1 MTNMLDFIRA
11 SDFYKKFE
19 VDDLLFVEFKCPY
32 DDGKSG
38 IWWHN
43 NFFAFI
49 LGGKTLLKTPQ
60 NEFHLKPGDC
70 FFAKKGCVLSMS
82 ETEEDFCEVLIF
94 LPDNFIKTVIKKH
107 KVSLSE
113 ASSAYKPDTVI
124 PLASDEVLQV
134 YFQSLLSYFS
144 MPQPPAP
151 ALLKLKFEELII
163 QIISGNHHKPLK
175 SYFGEVCAHAKP
187 SIKEIMD
194 ANFFSNLSL
203 NEFARLCS
211 RSLSGFKKEFMDMY
225 QTTPGKWL
233 MEKRLQYGKYL
244 IETTDMNIDE
254 VCIDS
259 GFENRSHFIRVFK
272 NKFGVTP
279 GKFMVQRKSHP
290 QKIISKTLQ

>member
-19 VDDLLFVEFKCPY
+19 VDELLFVEFKCPY

-82 ETEEDFCEVLIF
+82 ETEEDFCELLIF
-94 LPDNFIKTVIKKH
+94 LPDDFIKAVIKKH
-107 KVSLSE
+107 NVSLSE
-113 ASSAYKPDTVI
+113 VSSAIKPDTVI
-124 PLASDEVLQV
+124 PLESDEVLQV

-144 MPQPPAP
+144 MPQPPAL
-151 ALLKLKFEELII
+151 ALLKLKFEELIV
-163 QIISGNHHKPLK
+163 QIVLSNHQEPLK
-175 SYFGEVCAHAKP
+175 LYFREVCAHAKP
-187 SIKEIMD
+187 SIKEIMQS
-194 ANFFSNLSL
+194 NFFSNLSL

-211 RSLSGFKKEFMDMY
+211 RSLSNFKKEFMDIY

-233 MEKRLQYGKYL
+233 MEKRLEYSKYL
-244 IETTDMNIDE
+244 IETTDMNIE
-254 VCIDS
+254 GVCIES

-272 NKFGVTP
+272 NKFGLTP
-279 GKFMVQRKSHP
+279 GRFMIRRKSDP
-290 QKIISKTLQ
+290 QKIIS

>member
-1 MTNMLDFIRA
+1 MTNVIDFIKA
-11 SDFYKKFE
+11 SDFFKKFE

-32 DDGKSG
+32 EEGKSG

-49 LGGKTLLKTPQ
+49 LGGQTILKTPQ
-60 NEFHLKPGDC
+60 NEFRLKAGDC

-82 ETEEDFCEVLIF
+82 ETEEDFCELLIF
-94 LPDNFIKTVIKKH
+94 LPDDFIKTIIQKH
-107 KVSLSE
+107 KVSLSS
-113 ASSAYKPDTVI
+113 ASSLYKPDTVI
-124 PLASDEVLQV
+124 PLANDEVLQA

-144 MPQPPAP
+144 MRQAPTP

-163 QIISGNHHKPLK
+163 QIVLGNYHEPLK
-175 SYFGEVCAHAKP
+175 SYFGEVCTHTKP

-254 VCIDS
+254 VCIES

-272 NKFGVTP
+272 NKFGTTP
-279 GKFMVQRKSHP
+279 GKFMMQRRSARH
-290 QKIISKTLQ
+290 KITS

>member
-1 MTNMLDFIRA
+1 MTNMLDFIR
-11 SDFYKKFE
+11 DNDLYKKFE

-49 LGGKTLLKTPQ
+49 LGGETLLKTPQ

-70 FFAKKGCVLSMS
+70 FFAKKGCVLSLS
-82 ETEEDFCEVLIF
+82 ETEEDFCELLIF
-94 LPDNFIKTVIKKH
+94 LPDDFIKTVIRKH

-113 ASSAYKPDTVI
+113 AAFACKPDTVI

-151 ALLKLKFEELII
+151 ALLKLKFEELIV
-163 QIISGNHHKPLK
+163 QIISGNHHEPLK

-187 SIKEIMD
+187 SIKEVMD

-211 RSLSGFKKEFMDMY
+211 RSLSGFKKEFMDIY
-225 QTTPGKWL
+225 HTTPGKWL
-233 MEKRLQYGKYL
+233 MEKRLGYSKYL

-254 VCIDS
+254 VCIES
-259 GFENRSHFIRVFK
+259 GFENRSHFTRVFK
-272 NKFGVTP
+272 TRFDLTP
-279 GKFMVQRKSHP
+279 GKLMMQRKPAP
-290 QKIISKTLQ
+290 QN

>member
-11 SDFYKKFE
+11 SDFYKKFV

-32 DDGKSG
+32 EEGKNG

-49 LGGKTLLKTPQ
+49 LGGETLLKTPQ

-82 ETEEDFCEVLIF
+82 ETEEDFCELLIF
-94 LPDNFIKTVIKKH
+94 LPDDFIKTVIQRH
-107 KVSLSE
+107 KVSLEKVQSV
-113 ASSAYKPDTVI
+113 YKPDTVI
-124 PLASDEVLQV
+124 PLASDEVLQT

-144 MPQPPAP
+144 MPQPPTP
-151 ALLKLKFEELII
+151 DLLKLKFEELIVQVI
-163 QIISGNHHKPLK
+163 LGDHHESLK
-175 SYFGEVCAHAKP
+175 SYFSEVCAHAKP
-187 SIKEIMD
+187 SIKEIME

-211 RSLSGFKKEFMDMY
+211 RSLSGYKKEFMEIY

-233 MEKRLQYGKYL
+233 LQKRLEYSKYL
-244 IETTDMNIDE
+244 IETTEMNIDE
-254 VCIDS
+254 VCIES

-272 NKFGVTP
+272 NRFGLTP
-279 GKFMVQRKSHP
+279 GKFLMQRKFAR
-290 QKIISKTLQ
+290 